1 MFVAECAEMWAEMD
15 RRSNDEFGKLERTV
29 SSSWRTVFRVMTLD
43 AANGKRQDRKG
54 EETERNR
61 KKAGQQ
67 DSVVAA
73 LEDSVSCDEIRR
85 RERKTA

>member
-15 RRSNDEFGKLERTV
+15 LRSNDEFGKLERTV
-29 SSSWRTVFRVMTLD
+29 SSSWRTVFCVMKLD
-43 AANGKRQDRKG
+43 AANGKQQDRKG

-67 DSVVAA
+67 DSVVTA
-73 LEDSVSCDEIRR
+73 LEASVACDEIGC
-85 RERKTA
+85 REPKTA